1 MTDFHASLDR
11 ALQTAAP
18 LPLGKRDD
26 AAGTEVA
33 DLAHHLRP
41 NQIADRCAPEQR
53 PVGQPVRTPVR
64 TGTQPSVAGSNRG
77 GSILAPLSTAEWF
90 LLVGMYAL
98 VLAVAG
104 ALVAGVVGT

>member
-11 ALQTAAP
+11 ALQTAAT

-33 DLAHHLRP
+33 DLAHHLR
-41 NQIADRCAPEQR
+41 
-53 PVGQPVRTPVR
+53 
-64 TGTQPSVAGSNRG
+64 
-77 GSILAPLSTAEWF
+77 
-90 LLVGMYAL
+90 
-98 VLAVAG
+98 AG